1 VLTLFQIGVGE
12 VAILLITCLAI
23 GVLGAFRAS
32 ARRWLLVV
40 APILAVAMICTPADP
55 VSMLIVAVPACIL
68 LAAGVVLAPYLRV
81 T

>member
-1 VLTLFQIGVGE
+1 MLTLFHIGVGE
-12 VAILLITCLAI
+12 IAVFLVICLAV
-23 GVLGAFRAS
+23 GVLGLFRSS

-40 APILAVAMICTPADP
+40 GPILAIAMICTPADP